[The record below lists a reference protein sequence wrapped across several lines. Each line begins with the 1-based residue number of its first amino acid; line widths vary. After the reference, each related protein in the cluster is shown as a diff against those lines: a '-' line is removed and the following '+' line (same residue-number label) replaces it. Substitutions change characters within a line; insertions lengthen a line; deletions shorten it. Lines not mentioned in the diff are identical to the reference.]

1 MLILAHLGGID
12 EIGVFLVPAV
22 LAIILLRRVEK
33 RARLR
38 QQEQELD
45 KAD

>member
-33 RARLR
+33 KARLR

-45 KAD
+45 KID